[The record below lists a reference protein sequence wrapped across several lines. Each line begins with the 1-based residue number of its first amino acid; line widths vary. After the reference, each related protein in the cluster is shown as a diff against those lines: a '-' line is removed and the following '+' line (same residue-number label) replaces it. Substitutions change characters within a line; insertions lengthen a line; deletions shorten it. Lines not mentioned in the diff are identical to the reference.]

1 MMLED
6 GFETLAMF
14 ARMRSVDAI
23 VRSALLKKKKQEE
36 EEDVITTPL
45 DDDEELN
52 NVKQKNINALDE
64 LQRTALHILSLLEN
78 DNKTKFHERLS
89 CTSYS
94 RPSDTGGETHHDDD
108 DEKRNTID
116 KTRRDYIDVFLKKIF
131 VKAEESGCLRDDFA
145 EKHGERLLA
154 SASLSGTKA
163 DKRTEEED
171 EKNEMTKKMFVYE
184 NGTIRETG
192 ETFRDDLL
200 DVGANSRY
208 ENLSEITLSL
218 SKNLFAGNTGA
229 HEWTAGFKLA
239 ELAINEPGLVY
250 NKTVLELGSGAG
262 LAGVAM
268 LRSQP
273 LRLVLTDKSKE
284 SNDNLERNVRGNIS
298 STTSST
304 KNKNTAI
311 KRESALDALPPMP
324 TGEDVYR
331 KDALASKNRTDEEE
345 MAFTYECEIV
355 NSFVSIR
362 ELDWFSDEETLKTA
376 AGVINPDLIV
386 ASDVGYDPDL
396 LPGLIDTLD
405 VFLSK
410 RSSNRNYMWLEPE
423 TSEDAFDMLFS
434 PRPSEVAKPCIAL
447 IVNAKRQEETNA
459 KFDQLLKEKE
469 HLLSFDVT
477 EFALREKAFLGFEEE
492 CFEGVS
498 SEEERRDDVIVRV
511 IFASSLPSVR
521 YMKREGSKKDD
532 PSHVVVRRG
541 RKKMASS
548 AVQSSIA
555 MTKKNLVS
563 SSSQKRSS
571 SSRRSLHVVNAAPPT
586 GNERRAME
594 SAKVAARTNFISSTE
609 ELDAALTLAG
619 DNLVMLGLIS
629 DEACEGF
636 TDEQAKECRQITAS
650 MARIARECPDVTF
663 LECDIL
669 SSSGAKNLADKLGV
683 KDFPTFQYYK
693 HGDLLW
699 QHSGF
704 GAGSHESIAEGV
716 LYYGDEGAGGLRV
729 QDFLTDISTEADLKD
744 FLELCMPAQEVPGF
758 IAPVEIECA
767 KQLAIVDVSVENDPP
782 SGCLKIFPA
791 VVSLSRNTAGATR
804 WARLIADKNKESKA
818 LAKTLKVSEVPS
830 FVFFADG
837 KEVDRYTGSDRM
849 TLMNKVLAFQR
860 ANGVKMPQKRTTKR
874 MTTAEA
880 REIARRQRE
889 EAKKAGRS
897 QWS

>member
-1 MMLED
+1 M
-6 GFETLAMF
+6 
-14 ARMRSVDAI
+14 
-23 VRSALLKKKKQEE
+23 
-36 EEDVITTPL
+36 
-45 DDDEELN
+45 
-52 NVKQKNINALDE
+52 
-64 LQRTALHILSLLEN
+64 
-78 DNKTKFHERLS
+78 
-89 CTSYS
+89 
-94 RPSDTGGETHHDDD
+94 
-108 DEKRNTID
+108 
-116 KTRRDYIDVFLKKIF
+116 
-131 VKAEESGCLRDDFA
+131 
-145 EKHGERLLA
+145 A
-154 SASLSGTKA
+154 SAAL
-163 DKRTEEED
+163 
-171 EKNEMTKKMFVYE
+171 
-184 NGTIRETG
+184 
-192 ETFRDDLL
+192 
-200 DVGANSRY
+200 
-208 ENLSEITLSL
+208 
-218 SKNLFAGNTGA
+218 
-229 HEWTAGFKLA
+229 
-239 ELAINEPGLVY
+239 
-250 NKTVLELGSGAG
+250 
-262 LAGVAM
+262 
-268 LRSQP
+268 Q
-273 LRLVLTDKSKE
+273 
-284 SNDNLERNVRGNIS
+284 S
-298 STTSST
+298 S
-304 KNKNTAI
+304 
-311 KRESALDALPPMP
+311 
-324 TGEDVYR
+324 
-331 KDALASKNRTDEEE
+331 
-345 MAFTYECEIV
+345 
-355 NSFVSIR
+355 
-362 ELDWFSDEETLKTA
+362 
-376 AGVINPDLIV
+376 
-386 ASDVGYDPDL
+386 
-396 LPGLIDTLD
+396 
-405 VFLSK
+405 
-410 RSSNRNYMWLEPE
+410 
-423 TSEDAFDMLFS
+423 
-434 PRPSEVAKPCIAL
+434 
-447 IVNAKRQEETNA
+447 
-459 KFDQLLKEKE
+459 
-469 HLLSFDVT
+469 
-477 EFALREKAFLGFEEE
+477 
-492 CFEGVS
+492 
-498 SEEERRDDVIVRV
+498 
-511 IFASSLPSVR
+511 
-521 YMKREGSKKDD
+521 
-532 PSHVVVRRG
+532 
-541 RKKMASS
+541 
-548 AVQSSIA
+548 SSIA
-555 MTKKNLVS
+555 MTKKNLVSSS

-669 SSSGAKNLADKLGV
+669 SSSGAKDLADKLGV

-716 LYYGDEGAGGLRV
+716 LYYGDEGAGGLKV

-880 REIARRQRE
+880 REIARKQRE

>member
-298 STTSST
+298 SNTSST